1 MEIEPGEFEGL
12 TQVSSEAASTFGL
25 AGRYATALFDL
36 AGEQDAIDQV
46 AGDLGSIQDMID
58 GSEDL
63 RRMVASPVI
72 SRGEQGKAMDAVLER
87 AGISDLTRRFTAV
100 VAANRRLFALSD
112 MIGAYRALL
121 SSHRGEVGAEVIS
134 SAPLSPAQLDAV
146 TDALGRILGA
156 RVAVSEKIDP
166 GLIGGMVVRVGSR
179 MVDSSLRTKLD
190 KLQLVM
196 KGAA

>member
-121 SSHRGEVGAEVIS
+121 SRHRGEVGAEVIS